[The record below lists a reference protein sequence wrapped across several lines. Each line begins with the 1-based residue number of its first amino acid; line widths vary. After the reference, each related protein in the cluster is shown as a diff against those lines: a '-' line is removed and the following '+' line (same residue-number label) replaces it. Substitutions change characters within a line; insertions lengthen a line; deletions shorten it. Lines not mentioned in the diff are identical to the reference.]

1 MLKRQLRQLRRV
13 REMLI
18 ERRMKKSLPTTDNKP
33 ETNKKKWN
41 TKIPARESM
50 ESTKMER
57 KLLES
62 LWTLLLKLKKIHRQ
76 QLMLLD
82 LPRLLTTINQTT
94 PMTKKNKLPK
104 TQPKPKNQ
112 KKSKIKPQESFKV
125 PNRKLKIFSQP

>member
-1 MLKRQLRQLRRV
+1 MLRRLLRQLRRV
-13 REMLI
+13 QEMLI
-18 ERRMKKSLPTTDNKP
+18 ERRMNKSLPTTDNKP
-33 ETNKKKWN
+33 ETNKKKRN
-41 TKIPARESM
+41 TKIPARELM

-82 LPRLLTTINQTT
+82 LLRLLTTINQTT
-94 PMTKKNKLPK
+94 PLTKKNKLPK

-112 KKSKIKPQESFKV
+112 KKSKIKPQESFKA